1 MFVSCLGL
9 AYIFSVTCSEFE
21 CKACVS
27 VSFTMKLLTQRMMQ
41 IFYAMGSCVF
51 IFPRRK
57 ELHFEF

>member
-27 VSFTMKLLTQRMMQ
+27 VSFTMKLLNSADDANFLCYGIM
-41 IFYAMGSCVF
+41 CVYF
-51 IFPRRK
+51 S
-57 ELHFEF
+57 